1 MEIAA
6 LLGVFLISALICAIV
21 RENSALTYAI
31 VGTGVTVAAFAFF
44 VYRTSDTVKYCI
56 SVAEDT
62 SFGKYSGYILKA
74 LGISCLTSFV
84 AGVCRDLD
92 SEKAAQRAGAYRK
105 SRAYR
110 AQPAAYRRAY
120 RALHEAYL
128 KRKCEGLKR
137 MFI

>member
-44 VYRTSDTVKYCI
+44 VYRTSDTVRYCI
-56 SVAEDT
+56 SVAENT

-74 LGISCLTSFV
+74 LGIS
-84 AGVCRDLD
+84 GVCRDLD
-92 SEKAAQRAGAYRK
+92 SEKAAQRAELIGKAELV
-105 SRAYR
+105 
-110 AQPAAYRRAY
+110 
-120 RALHEAYL
+120 ALSLPLTAELVAL
-128 KRKCEGLKR
+128 CTKL
-137 MFI
+137 I

>member
-31 VGTGVTVAAFAFF
+31 VGTGVTVAAFVFF
-44 VYRTSDTVKYCI
+44 VYRTSDTVRYCI
-56 SVAEDT
+56 SVAENT

-84 AGVCRDLD
+84 AGVCL
-92 SEKAAQRAGAYRK
+92 
-105 SRAYR
+105 
-110 AQPAAYRRAY
+110 
-120 RALHEAYL
+120 
-128 KRKCEGLKR
+128 
-137 MFI
+137 

>member
-56 SVAEDT
+56 SVA
-62 SFGKYSGYILKA
+62 
-74 LGISCLTSFV
+74 
-84 AGVCRDLD
+84 D
-92 SEKAAQRAGAYRK
+92 SEKAAQRAELIGKAELI
-105 SRAYR
+105 
-110 AQPAAYRRAY
+110 
-120 RALHEAYL
+120 ALSLPLTAELIAL
-128 KRKCEGLKR
+128 CIKL
-137 MFI
+137 I

>member
-31 VGTGVTVAAFAFF
+31 VGTGVTVAAFVFF
-44 VYRTSDTVKYCI
+44 VYRTSDTVRYCI
-56 SVAEDT
+56 SVAENT

-92 SEKAAQRAGAYRK
+92 SEKAAQRAELIGKASL
-105 SRAYR
+105 SRSACR
-110 AQPAAYRRAY
+110 LPPSLSRFARS
-120 RALHEAYL
+120 LSET
-128 KRKCEGLKR
+128 
-137 MFI
+137 

>member
-44 VYRTSDTVKYCI
+44 VYRTSDTVRYCV
-56 SVAEDT
+56 SVAEGT

-92 SEKAAQRAGAYRK
+92 SEKAAQRAELIGKAELI
-105 SRAYR
+105 
-110 AQPAAYRRAY
+110 
-120 RALHEAYL
+120 ALSLPLTAELVAL
-128 KRKCEGLKR
+128 CMKL
-137 MFI
+137 I

>member
-62 SFGKYSGYILKA
+62 SFGKYSGYILKGA
-74 LGISCLTSFV
+74 RHFV
-84 AGVCRDLD
+84 PDLIRGG
-92 SEKAAQRAGAYRK
+92 SLPRSRFRKGGTARRAYRK